1 MWKITTR
8 GLTLQEVLILVAMN
22 IATAAIPSEK
32 RRGLRHS
39 KPDGTRLALS

>member
-22 IATAAIPSEK
+22 IATAAIPSE
-32 RRGLRHS
+32 RNAGFCTESLMVLGLR
-39 KPDGTRLALS
+39 

>member
-32 RRGLRHS
+32 RGLRHS

>member
-22 IATAAIPSEK
+22 IASAALASEE
-32 RRGLRHS
+32 RGLRHS
-39 KPDGTRLALS
+39 ELVGTRLALS